1 MKEGPTMGLMSDDI
15 LSAPEA
21 AERLGITT
29 REVYDLIERGELA
42 AYRTPTGAGIPA
54 EAVAR
59 HPSK

>member
-1 MKEGPTMGLMSDDI
+1 MGVMSDDI